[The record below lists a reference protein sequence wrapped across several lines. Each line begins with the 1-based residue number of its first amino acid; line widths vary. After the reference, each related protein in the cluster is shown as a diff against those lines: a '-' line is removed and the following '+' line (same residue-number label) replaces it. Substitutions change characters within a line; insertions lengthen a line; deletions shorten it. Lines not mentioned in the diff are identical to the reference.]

1 MPPLAETGLSASIIG
16 TSLTSSGPVT
26 HRGFVDLI
34 DCLQGVRGWALD
46 LAAPD
51 QPVMLELH
59 VGDVVLAEVTPDSL
73 RRDISDALGMD
84 VPTGF
89 TFDPACLA
97 LVAELAES
105 MDDPVGVR
113 IAGTDL
119 SLGMGDT
126 PPRAE
131 DIIDRLRTL
140 SAPAQPK
147 RRQGAADFEL
157 LLDDL
162 RAGAVPLI
170 DQDLRAYPETLQGYI
185 ETLAL
190 DTSGQVWIVGWMK
203 RGHFTEFSAVIHER
217 RAVPAAVAVMTYA
230 RDDLPQDACGV
241 IGVLSSS
248 WRPTSATSEF
258 TVFFGAGG
266 RYHLRAHIP
275 LRLITP
281 PELVAEYEGVR
292 ERCLGEG
299 RAIALQRMLMSLES
313 WMPTRAAAQTYAT
326 ETSVDR
332 ILLVPGL
339 GCLAEGWALSPLLR
353 VESLRLRIGG
363 AVMTAHPEATYWKPR
378 MDLLPAF
385 PGSERLVQR
394 AGFVTLFTGDADPDD
409 FTDPVLKL
417 VFEGGTSANWPVSA
431 KVFRRLGHSATI
443 EDALLFFPALQEEA
457 FFPRFAEAAI
467 RAERG
472 AMTPPVAMQIAHTPR
487 AVVIVL
493 PDDRCDLFLLFEELS
508 QQCRTGGGLEGVAL
522 VASSQSNRS
531 DAMWMFQEFQRSVP
545 VAASLLVID
554 ESANGLALLPDI
566 LRAIGATR
574 FAFVGAGLFLTESG
588 WRQVR
593 DILHFGSQDLT
604 FFGLSPDD
612 FEQRDSD
619 GGLTARCFAWT
630 TAQFLRW
637 AAHANSFLGGYYRD
651 NGMLHARVPH
661 VVHEDAARNS
671 RWAMPTR
678 IQEAV
683 NSAVY
688 GMGARR

>member
-1 MPPLAETGLSASIIG
+1 LSASIIG
-16 TSLTSSGPVT
+16 TSLAGSGPVT
-26 HRGFVDLI
+26 HRGFVDVI

-51 QPVMLELH
+51 QPVLLELH
-59 VGDVVLAEVTPDSL
+59 VGDVVLAEITPDAV
-73 RRDISDALGMD
+73 RRDISDALGTD

-89 TFDPACLA
+89 TFDPAYLA

-105 MDDPVGVR
+105 MDDHVGVR
-113 IAGTDL
+113 VAGTSL

-131 DIIDRLRTL
+131 DIIDRLGQL
-140 SAPAQPK
+140 SAPTRAPATT
-147 RRQGAADFEL
+147 RNGAADFEL

-162 RAGAVPLI
+162 RAEAVPLI

-217 RAVPAAVAVMTYA
+217 RPVAAAVAVMTYA
-230 RDDLPQDACGV
+230 RDDLPPDACGI
-241 IGVLSSS
+241 IGVLSST
-248 WRPTSATSEF
+248 WRPTSATSAF
-258 TVFFGAGG
+258 TIFFGGGG

-281 PELVAEYEGVR
+281 PDLVAEYEGVR

-339 GCLAEGWALSPLLR
+339 GCLAEGWVLSPLLR
-353 VESLRLRIGG
+353 VEGLRLRIGG

-378 MDLLPAF
+378 PDLLPGF

-417 VFEGGTSANWPVSA
+417 VFEGGTSANFPVSA

-443 EDALLFFPALQEEA
+443 EDALMFFPALQEES

-467 RAERG
+467 RAQRG
-472 AMTPPVAMQIAHTPR
+472 TMNPPVAMQIAHTPR

-493 PDDRCDLFLLFEELS
+493 PDDRCDLFLLFEELT

-522 VASSQSNRS
+522 VASSLSNRS
-531 DAMWMFQEFQRSVP
+531 DAMWMFQEFQRNVP

-554 ESANGLALLPDI
+554 ESANGLALLPEI

-574 FAFVGAGLFLTESG
+574 FVFIGAGLFLSETG
-588 WRQVR
+588 WRQAREV
-593 DILHFGSQDLT
+593 LQVGSQELI

-612 FEQRDSD
+612 FEQLDSD

-630 TAQFLRW
+630 TSHFLRW
-637 AAHANSFLGGYYRD
+637 SAGSASFLGGYYRD
-651 NGMLHARVPH
+651 NGLLHARAPH
-661 VVHEDAARNS
+661 AVHADAARNS
-671 RWAMPTR
+671 RWLLPTR

-683 NSAVY
+683 NSTVY
-688 GMGARR
+688 GMGARH

>member
-1 MPPLAETGLSASIIG
+1 MSGSIIG
-16 TSLTSSGPVT
+16 TSLTGSGPVT
-26 HRGFVDLI
+26 YRGFVDLI

-46 LAAPD
+46 LAAPH
-51 QPVMLELH
+51 QPVVLELH
-59 VGDVVLAEVTPDSL
+59 VGEVVLAELTPDSL
-73 RRDISDALGMD
+73 RQDISDALGVD

-89 TFDPACLA
+89 TFDPAALA
-97 LVAELAES
+97 LVAELADS
-105 MDDPVGVR
+105 MDDHVGVR
-113 IAGTDL
+113 IAGTGL
-119 SLGMGDT
+119 ALGMGET

-131 DIIDRLRTL
+131 DIIERLRQL
-140 SAPAQPK
+140 SVPDRGASSQTV
-147 RRQGAADFEL
+147 RNGAADFEL
-157 LLDDL
+157 LLEDL
-162 RAGAVPLI
+162 RAGAAPLI
-170 DQDLRAYPETLQGYI
+170 EQDLRAYPETLEGYI

-230 RDDLPQDACGV
+230 RDDLPSDACGI

-258 TVFFGAGG
+258 NVFFGSGG
-266 RYHLRAHIP
+266 RYHLRAHLP

-281 PELVAEYEGVR
+281 PELAAEYEGVR

-313 WMPTRAAAQTYAT
+313 WMPAKAAAQTYAT

-332 ILLVPGL
+332 ILMVPGL
-339 GCLAEGWALSPLLR
+339 GCLAEGWVLSPVLR

-363 AVMTAHPEATYWKPR
+363 TVMTAHPEATYWKPR
-378 MDLLPAF
+378 LDLLPAF
-385 PGSERLVQR
+385 PGSERLVRR

-431 KVFRRLGHSATI
+431 KVFRRLGHSASI

-467 RAERG
+467 RAQRG
-472 AMTPPVAMQIAHTPR
+472 AMNPPVAMQIAHTPR

-493 PDDRCDLFLLFEELS
+493 PDDRCDLFLLFEDLT
-508 QQCRTGGGLEGVAL
+508 QQCRIGGGLEGVAL
-522 VASSQSNRS
+522 VASSQTNRS

-554 ESANGLALLPDI
+554 ESENGLALLPDI

-574 FAFVGAGLFLTESG
+574 FVFVGAGLFLTESG
-588 WRQVR
+588 WRQAR
-593 DILHFGSQDLT
+593 DILQSGSQELN

-612 FEQRDSD
+612 FEQQDGD

-630 TAQFLRW
+630 TAHFLRW
-637 AAHANSFLGGYYRD
+637 SAGSASFLGGFYRD
-651 NGMLHARVPH
+651 NGLLRARAPH
-661 VVHEDAARNS
+661 VVHGDAARNS
-671 RWAMPTR
+671 RWSLPTR

-683 NSAVY
+683 NSTVY
-688 GMGARR
+688 GMGAQH

>member
-1 MPPLAETGLSASIIG
+1 MSDSTVG
-16 TSLTSSGPVT
+16 TSLTGSGPVT

-46 LAAPD
+46 LAAPH
-51 QPVMLELH
+51 QPVLLELH
-59 VGDVVLAEVTPDSL
+59 VGDVILAEIAPDSL
-73 RRDISDALGMD
+73 RHDISNALGME
-84 VPTGF
+84 VATGF

-105 MDDPVGVR
+105 MDDTVGVR
-113 IAGTDL
+113 VAGTDL
-119 SLGMGDT
+119 ALGMGDT
-126 PPRAE
+126 PPRAA
-131 DIIDRLRTL
+131 DIIDRLRQL
-140 SAPAQPK
+140 SSAEPGPSPPPPS
-147 RRQGAADFEL
+147 RNGAADFEL

-162 RAGAVPLI
+162 RAGAVPMI
-170 DQDLRAYPETLQGYI
+170 DQQLRAQPDQLQGFI

-203 RGHFTEFSAVIHER
+203 RGHFTEFSAVISER
-217 RAVPAAVAVMTYA
+217 RMVPAAVAVMTYA
-230 RDDLPQDACGV
+230 RDDLPPDACGV
-241 IGVLSSS
+241 IGLLSSS
-248 WRPTSATSEF
+248 WRPTSATSAF
-258 TVFFGAGG
+258 TVFFGTGG
-266 RYHLRAHIP
+266 RHHLRAHIP

-313 WMPTRAAAQTYAT
+313 WMPTRATAQTYAT

-363 AVMTAHPEATYWKPR
+363 AVMIAHPEATYWKPR
-378 MDLLPAF
+378 RDLLSAF

-417 VFEGGTSANWPVSA
+417 VFEGGTSANWPVSP

-467 RAERG
+467 RAQRG
-472 AMTPPVAMQIAHTPR
+472 TMNPPVAIQTAHTPR

-493 PDDRCDLFLLFEELS
+493 PDDRCDLFLLFEELT

-522 VASSQSNRS
+522 VASSLSNRS
-531 DAMWMFQEFQRSVP
+531 DAMWLFQEFQRNVP
-545 VAASLLVID
+545 VAASLMVID

-574 FAFVGAGLFLTESG
+574 FVFVAAGLFLTESG

-593 DILHFGSQDLT
+593 EILQFDFQELR
-604 FFGLSPDD
+604 FFGLAAAD
-612 FEQRDSD
+612 FEQHDSD
-619 GGLTARCFAWT
+619 DGLTARCFAWT
-630 TAQFLRW
+630 TAHFLRW
-637 AAHANSFLGGYYRD
+637 SAHSASFLGGFYRD
-651 NGMLHARVPH
+651 NGLLKARVPH
-661 VVHEDAARNS
+661 VVHGDAARNS
-671 RWAMPTR
+671 RWSMPTR

-683 NSAVY
+683 NRTVY
-688 GMGARR
+688 GMGARH